1 MDTSNRTE
9 KVNRTYPNSN
19 NGKIYVT
26 NISIHQSIFFLLL
39 KLLAIEIIAA
49 IGIIAFP
56 WFIFST
62 DILASTAGFFQP
74 FTIPFFI
81 ILVILKIF
89 IMGYVIIQW
98 LEEYYEISP
107 REVIH
112 RKGLFFKKEQRFTL
126 KHLGKVTVQQNLLGR
141 IFNYGSLTLYDWV
154 TENNVELYLIHNP
167 LKYHRILEEIAPEAD
182 LEKIITREHIEDE
195 FE

>member
-1 MDTSNRTE
+1 MDTPNRTE
-9 KVNRTYPNSN
+9 KVNKLYDDTK
-19 NGKIYVT
+19 GKIYVT

-49 IGIIAFP
+49 IGVIAFH
-56 WFIFST
+56 WFILST
-62 DILASTAGFFQP
+62 YIFTNTPSSLQI

-81 ILVILKIF
+81 VLVLLKIF

>member
-1 MDTSNRTE
+1 MDTPNRTE
-9 KVNRTYPNSN
+9 KVNKLYDDTK
-19 NGKIYVT
+19 GKIYVT

-49 IGIIAFP
+49 IGVIAFH
-56 WFIFST
+56 WFILST
-62 DILASTAGFFQP
+62 YIFTNAPSSLQI

-81 ILVILKIF
+81 VLVLLKIF